1 MEDTCWP
8 ENAQTNVHQT
18 GKGEQAMDVSQF
30 SLEGQV
36 ALVTGGS
43 RGIGEATAVRFAR
56 AGADVAV
63 TSRRLPALEEV
74 AEKVRKEGRRALAV
88 ETHVGRMDQLQPLVD
103 KVVAEFGKVDILVN
117 NAGTNF
123 FAPAIDMDEKG
134 WDSVMNL
141 DLKGLFFLS
150 QACARVMREHG
161 GGKIINISSTSGYRV
176 QVPTGHYSIAK
187 AGVIMATKVMALEW
201 APFNIRVNC
210 IAPGAIDTR
219 LYDATF
225 ALMPEEESRAR
236 KKESA
241 DRIPL
246 KRVGAPR
253 EIADAIIFLASDA
266 ASYVTGQS
274 FAVDGGSLL
283 R

>member
-1 MEDTCWP
+1 
-8 ENAQTNVHQT
+8 
-18 GKGEQAMDVSQF
+18 
-30 SLEGQV
+30 
-36 ALVTGGS
+36 
-43 RGIGEATAVRFAR
+43 
-56 AGADVAV
+56 
-63 TSRRLPALEEV
+63 
-74 AEKVRKEGRRALAV
+74 
-88 ETHVGRMDQLQPLVD
+88 MDQLQPLVD

-134 WDSVMNL
+134 WDSVLNL

-150 QACARVMREHG
+150 QACARVMRDNG
-161 GGKIINISSTSGYRV
+161 GGRIVNISSVSGLRV

-201 APFNIRVNC
+201 ADFNIRVNC

-219 LYDATF
+219 LYHSIF
-225 ALMPEEESRAR
+225 SLMPDEESIAR
-236 KKESA
+236 KAEA
-241 DRIPL
+241 AARIPM
-246 KRVGAPR
+246 KRIGDPT
-253 EIADAIIFLASDA
+253 ELADAVLFLASDA
-266 ASYVTGQS
+266 ASYVTGQT

>member
-1 MEDTCWP
+1 
-8 ENAQTNVHQT
+8 
-18 GKGEQAMDVSQF
+18 MDVSQF
-30 SLEGQV
+30 SLEGKV

-43 RGIGEATAVRFAR
+43 RGIGEATAVQFAR

-63 TSRRLPALEEV
+63 TSRKLPALEEV

-88 ETHVGRMDQLQPLVD
+88 EAHIGRVANLQPLVD
-103 KVVAEFGKVDILVN
+103 KVVAEFGKIDILVN

-123 FAPAIDMDEKG
+123 FAPAIDMDETG
-134 WDSVMNL
+134 WNAVMNL
-141 DLKGLFFLS
+141 DIKGLFFLS
-150 QACARVMREHG
+150 QACARVMRERG
-161 GGKIINISSTSGYRV
+161 GGKIVNISSVSGYKV

-210 IAPGAIDTR
+210 IAPGAIATR
-219 LYDATF
+219 LYDSTF
-225 ALMPEEESRAR
+225 SLMPEDEAKVR
-236 KKESA
+236 KQESA

-246 KRVGAPR
+246 KRVGEPT
-253 EIADAIIFLASDA
+253 EIADAVLFLASDA
-266 ASYVTGQS
+266 ASYVTGQT

-283 R
+283 L